1 MSRTPNYIVHA
12 HYDGETFI
20 SENSGF
26 GFQNTDLTRL
36 TMSRKANFVHF
47 KERIQSKILSGQI
60 SQIIYRSPVFFD
72 NNQVKY
78 FQEKIQDNNDVDQ
91 MFDSHEH
98 SGFDYIEVYLLL
110 CQTEHEVGET
120 TDIDE
125 IDVVDEEEEDPEAMV
140 DQMVNLF
147 ETGDYN
153 AMTPLQDIDEE
164 ALPLNQVYC
173 PPQHMTNL
181 QFSGDDTSSY
191 YFYNPSQQIESV
203 LKVGNQYRTK
213 EECIK
218 AIRKFHM
225 DNFVDFYINRNDS
238 KRYVVVCRSAICKF
252 RLAASYRKRSDCW
265 EICSTDPPHSC
276 TTNINRQDHG
286 KLSSQLI
293 SQEILHL
300 VGADPS
306 VKVST
311 IISHVVAR
319 FNYTPSYRK
328 AWIGRIKAVEHV
340 YGNWEHS
347 YHQLPQY
354 LLALQKYVPGTVVIL
369 ESLPAYTPEGTCVA
383 GSRIFSRLFWAF
395 QPCIKG
401 FAFCKPVIQVDGT
414 WLYGKYKGT
423 LLMAVAQDGNN
434 NIFSIAFALVE
445 GETGEAWSFFLRNLR
460 THVAPQPN
468 LCLIS
473 DKHASIVSAYN
484 NPANGWHNPSSVHV
498 FCIRH
503 IAQNFMWEIKD
514 RNLRKKVVNAGYALN
529 QPSFMYYREEIRLS
543 SAEALRWVDNI
554 PVEKWTRSFD
564 GGCRWGH
571 MATNLVESLN
581 GVFKG
586 TRNLPI
592 TALVRATYYRLGSL
606 FAARG
611 KKWSVVLQPGQIFS
625 ESSMKYM
632 RDETSKAASH
642 RVRPFDRHDYSFIV
656 DETMD
661 HNEGRPM
668 GHYRVELHKNWC
680 DCGKFQTFRMPCSH
694 VIAACST
701 ARQDPFLQLSE
712 VYKVV
717 NLFGIY
723 SSSFPV
729 VASEDY
735 WPTYHGDTIYH
746 NENMRRN
753 KKGRP
758 KSTRITTEMDTAE
771 KMERLCG
778 ICCLPGHTRKNCPN
792 VGTSSR

>member
-1 MSRTPNYIVHA
+1 
-12 HYDGETFI
+12 
-20 SENSGF
+20 
-26 GFQNTDLTRL
+26 
-36 TMSRKANFVHF
+36 
-47 KERIQSKILSGQI
+47 
-60 SQIIYRSPVFFD
+60 
-72 NNQVKY
+72 
-78 FQEKIQDNNDVDQ
+78 
-91 MFDSHEH
+91 
-98 SGFDYIEVYLLL
+98 
-110 CQTEHEVGET
+110 
-120 TDIDE
+120 
-125 IDVVDEEEEDPEAMV
+125 MV

-147 ETGDYN
+147 GTGDYT
-153 AMTPLQDIDEE
+153 ALTPLQDIDEE
-164 ALPLNQVYC
+164 TLPLRHMYC

-181 QFSGDDTSSY
+181 QLSVDDTSSDV
-191 YFYNPSQQIESV
+191 FYNPSQKIEGV
-203 LKVGNQYRTK
+203 LKVGDQYRTK
-213 EECIK
+213 EECMK
-218 AIRKFHM
+218 VVRKFHM

-238 KRYVVVCRSAICKF
+238 KRYVVVCRNADCKF

-265 EICSTDPPHSC
+265 VIGTMDPPHSC
-276 TTNINRQDHG
+276 TTNINRKDHG
-286 KLSSQLI
+286 KLSSQLV

-300 VGADPS
+300 VGVGPS

-311 IISHVVAR
+311 IISHIVAQ
-319 FNYTPSYRK
+319 FNYTLSYRK

-340 YGNWEHS
+340 YGNWERS
-347 YHQLPQY
+347 YNQLPQY
-354 LLALQKYVPGTVVIL
+354 LLALQKYVPGTVLIL
-369 ESLPAYTPEGTCVA
+369 ESLPAYTPEGTCVD

-401 FAFCKPVIQVDGT
+401 FVFCKPVIQVDGT

-423 LLMAVAQDGNN
+423 LLIAVAQDGNN
-434 NIFSIAFALVE
+434 NIFPVAFALVE
-445 GETGEAWSFFLRNLR
+445 GETGETWSFFLRNLR

-473 DKHASIVSAYN
+473 DIHASIVSAYN
-484 NPANGWHNPSSVHV
+484 NPANGWHNPPFVHV
-498 FCIRH
+498 YCIRH
-503 IAQNFMWEIKD
+503 IAQNFMREMKD
-514 RNLRKKVVNAGYALN
+514 KNLCKKVGNAGYALN

-554 PVEKWTRSFD
+554 PVEKWTRAFD
-564 GGCRWGH
+564 GGSRWGH
-571 MATNLVESLN
+571 MTTNLVESLN
-581 GVFKG
+581 DVFKG

-592 TALVRATYYRLGSL
+592 TALVRVTYYRLGSL

-611 KKWSVVLQPGQIFS
+611 KKWSAVLELGQIFS

-632 RDETSKAASH
+632 KDETSKAASH
-642 RVRPFDRHDYSFIV
+642 RVRPFDRHDYSLIV

-680 DCGKFQTFRMPCSH
+680 DCGKFQTFRLPCSH
-694 VIAACST
+694 VIAACSS
-701 ARQDPFLQLSE
+701 ARHDPFLQLSE

-723 SSSFPV
+723 SNSFPV
-729 VASEDY
+729 VASKEY

-753 KKGRP
+753 KKGCP
-758 KSTRITTEMDTAE
+758 KSTRITTEMDTTE

-778 ICCLPGHTRKNCPN
+778 ICRLPGHTRTNCPN